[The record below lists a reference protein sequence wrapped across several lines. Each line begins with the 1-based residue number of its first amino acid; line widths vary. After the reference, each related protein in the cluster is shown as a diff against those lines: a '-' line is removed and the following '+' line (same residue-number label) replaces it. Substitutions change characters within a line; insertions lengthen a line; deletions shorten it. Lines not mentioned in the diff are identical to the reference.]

1 MIPLLGAYLVQVGDL
16 TRTVYLAS
24 LPLVVVTGLWIWVE
38 ELSSRTDDEK
48 SGRNTMVIEFGPRFS
63 GRYGVPG
70 LSVLY
75 YATLIIA
82 VFSGALSYLTLILF
96 LLVGLFGKIVR
107 ISRNEYS
114 HPERLLEIKRIV
126 FILYLITGSI
136 LAASSLISML
146 N

>member
-1 MIPLLGAYLVQVGDL
+1 
-16 TRTVYLAS
+16 
-24 LPLVVVTGLWIWVE
+24 
-38 ELSSRTDDEK
+38 
-48 SGRNTMVIEFGPRFS
+48 MVIEFGPRFS

-114 HPERLLEIKRIV
+114 HPVRLLEIKRIV